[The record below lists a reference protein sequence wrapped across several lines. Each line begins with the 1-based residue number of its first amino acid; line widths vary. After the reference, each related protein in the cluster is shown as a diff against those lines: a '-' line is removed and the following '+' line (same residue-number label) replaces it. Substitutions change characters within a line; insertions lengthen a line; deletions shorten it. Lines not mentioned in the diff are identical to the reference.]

1 MRHRPPARA
10 HASHP
15 HADTASLLT
24 CGKADVLAR
33 QTGIHHPENAR
44 IQRAG
49 WGVPNL
55 PHMEGPAAKIW
66 EPTGPALTFNPIE
79 WTAFT
84 AGIRAREFD

>member
-24 CGKADVLAR
+24 CGKADVLVR

-44 IQRAG
+44 LQRAE
-49 WGVPNL
+49 WGAPTCL
-55 PHMEGPAAKIW
+55 AWGPCRQNW
-66 EPTGPALTFNPIE
+66 GNRPV
-79 WTAFT
+79 
-84 AGIRAREFD
+84 RR